1 VSEQSRIEELE
12 IRLAHFERMVED
24 LSDVAARQ
32 ARDIERLKA
41 RLDEADRTLG
51 DVADALDRAGA
62 PLHQKPPHY

>member
-1 VSEQSRIEELE
+1 MSERSRIEELE
-12 IRLAHFERMVED
+12 IRLAHFERMAED